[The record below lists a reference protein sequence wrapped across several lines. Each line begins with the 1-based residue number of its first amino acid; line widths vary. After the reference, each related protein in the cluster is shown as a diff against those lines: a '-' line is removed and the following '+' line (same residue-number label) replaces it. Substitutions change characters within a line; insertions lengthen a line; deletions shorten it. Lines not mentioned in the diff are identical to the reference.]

1 MKLKKSPVCR
11 GTGSLVT
18 ASWLWV
24 YIRLSPC
31 LKPGGNLNY
40 KEVHID
46 QTIDGKLGVGWLIWF
61 MAYLRENLE
70 FVKSKKAVVSEVLV
84 FAIEY
89 ALLASF
95 EK

>member
-1 MKLKKSPVCR
+1 MVVGIYTPQP
-11 GTGSLVT
+11 
-18 ASWLWV
+18 
-24 YIRLSPC
+24 LSQTW
-31 LKPGGNLNY
+31 GNLNY
-40 KEVHID
+40 KEIHID

-70 FVKSKKAVVSEVLV
+70 LVKSRKAVVSDVLV